1 MDFGSRLK
9 QWCRKGFPEL
19 GDFAGMGIGA
29 TTHKVLSH
37 EKYDKDPHF
46 VRIKFFFIFY
56 VFNETLFFQL
66 LFILSIFNINITGCE

>member
-19 GDFAGMGIGA
+19 GDFGGMGIGA

-46 VRIKFFFIFY
+46 VRIKYQFFYIVYFY
-56 VFNETLFFQL
+56 L
-66 LFILSIFNINITGCE
+66 LYINIFCIFCTLWLSNK